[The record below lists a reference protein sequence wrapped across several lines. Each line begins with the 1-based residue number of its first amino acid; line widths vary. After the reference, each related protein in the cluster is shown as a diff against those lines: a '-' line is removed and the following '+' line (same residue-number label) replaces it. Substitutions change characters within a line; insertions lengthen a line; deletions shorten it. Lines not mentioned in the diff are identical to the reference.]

1 VKFCQAFR
9 IDSFDKHRLYNV
21 EKEWINSD
29 RSGEEIKDF
38 ELLKKKLEKHGKR
51 KKVHSLIF

>member
-1 VKFCQAFR
+1 MWTIPNSISRGSDAVKFCQAFR

-29 RSGEEIKDF
+29 RSGEEIKD
-38 ELLKKKLEKHGKR
+38 LNY
-51 KKVHSLIF
+51 